1 MQVAAALAALQPA
14 WNFTLFFV
22 MGGALAV
29 ALPMYQ
35 LLLKKRTTALDGS
48 ALSLP
53 KSSQLDWQLL
63 TGGVLFGAGWGAGG
77 MCPGPAIVELASG
90 QQQGMVLV
98 AAMLAGMLMV
108 ERVRHQ
114 GSPTKEAGS
123 APV

>member
-1 MQVAAALAALQPA
+1 MATALAAFQPA

-29 ALPMYQ
+29 AVPMYH
-35 LLLKKRTTALDGS
+35 LLIKKRSAALDGTS
-48 ALSLP
+48 LSLP
-53 KSSQLDWQLL
+53 ASKQLDWQLL

-77 MCPGPAIVELASG
+77 MCPGPAIVALASG

-114 GSPTKEAGS
+114 GSPTKEASS